1 MTVLKT
7 VVTTAACAVL
17 AAGFLIGQEGKSEA
31 KKEGASKKGG
41 SARSGILQPQM
52 KPGPDAGTYEKPM
65 GTMGQKGET
74 WTATT
79 VEAAVN
85 KTPLPGKE
93 VTVAGEIIDL
103 SCYLQLGKH
112 GAPHV
117 DCGKKCVNAGQPIG
131 LLAKDGTV
139 YMLMAEEHHPR
150 RDGQTT
156 GFRQAAADHMS
167 HIMEVTGTETTVSGH
182 RAIYVQ
188 GYVNK

>member
-7 VVTTAACAVL
+7 VVTTTACAVL
-17 AAGFLIGQEGKSEA
+17 AAAFLIGQE
-31 KKEGASKKGG
+31 
-41 SARSGILQPQM
+41 SGILQPQM

-65 GTMGQKGET
+65 GTMGQKGEA

-79 VEAAVN
+79 VEAGVN
-85 KTPLPGKE
+85 KTPLPGKSVS
-93 VTVAGEIIDL
+93 VTGEIVDL
-103 SCYLQLGKH
+103 SCYLQVGKH

-117 DCGKKCVNAGQPIG
+117 NCVKKCVNAGQPIG

-139 YMLMAEEHHPR
+139 YMLMPEEHHPR

-156 GFRQAAADHMS
+156 GFRQAAADHMG
-167 HIMEVTGTETTVSGH
+167 HIMEVNGTETMVSGH
-182 RAIYVQ
+182 HTIYVQ